1 MKRLLLTVLAV
12 LAGTCAVYAQSLRS
26 IDIRAVLNP
35 DGSAR
40 ITQIYDATVVNG
52 TEMYIPI
59 TNLGEMT
66 VGDLDVRENGLSYY
80 NEGRRWDTDR
90 SLSEKAGRCGI
101 VEKRN
106 GVELCWGKTSYGD
119 HVWTISYTVT
129 GLVQSFTDADGFN
142 FMFVNPGF
150 DAPAQHVKVTLV
162 NGTGGPQWTYDNT
175 RVWGFG
181 SYGDIDVTDEGT
193 IVYESSE
200 PFSYESSVIALV
212 RFEKGLFQPEV
223 EQDMTFDELK
233 EQALDGS
240 SYGENDKEETF
251 FKWLMAILFGGS
263 LFATIRA
270 AVLQALGYKYKKSM
284 YGKTK
289 ITEWFREAPL
299 GGNLFASSYVLDNG
313 WRFAGPASSK
323 NLIGALF
330 LRWILDGKVKV
341 MPDPDKPKRV
351 NLAFTPGLSFDDDVE
366 AALYN
371 MAVEASGG
379 NLLLESGEF
388 EKWSEKHYKQFL
400 AWPDRA
406 KARGRSYLHEK
417 NLLQHTSTTNKDGQ
431 EQACRVVEFKN
442 FLNDFTLSK
451 ERGAVEVGL
460 WKDYLVFAQLYG
472 IADKVAEQFQKLYPK
487 EFEELSRS
495 VGVDPTLMQRTI
507 HMSNITTTS
516 AMNRATSK
524 YQAGSVRGTGGQT
537 SFGGG
542 GGFSGGGFGGG
553 GR

>member
-1 MKRLLLTVLAV
+1 MKRLLLTVLAA

-40 ITQIYDATVVNG
+40 ITQVYDATVVDG

-66 VGDLDVRENGLSYY
+66 VGDLTVRENGLAYH

-101 VEKRN
+101 IEKRN

-119 HVWTISYTVT
+119 HVWTIEYTVT

-181 SYGDIDVTDEGT
+181 SYGDINVMDDGT

-200 PFSYESSVIALV
+200 PFSYESKVIELV
-212 RFEKGLFQPEV
+212 RFEKGLFQPEI
-223 EQDMTFDELK
+223 ERDMSFDELK
-233 EQALDGS
+233 ENALDGS
-240 SYGENDKEETF
+240 SYGEDDKAETF
-251 FKWLMAILFGGS
+251 FKWLMAILVGGS
-263 LFATIRA
+263 LLASLRA

-289 ITEWFREAPL
+289 ITEWFREAPM

-330 LRWILDGKVKV
+330 LRWILDGKVKA

-351 NLAFTPGLSFDDDVE
+351 NLAFTPGLTFDDDVE
-366 AALYN
+366 GALYN

-406 KARGRSYLHEK
+406 KARGRSILHEK
-417 NLLQHTSTTNKDGQ
+417 NLLQHGSTTNKDGQ

-451 ERGAVEVGL
+451 ERGAGEVGL

-472 IADKVAEQFQKLYPK
+472 IADKVAAQFQKLFPK
-487 EFEELSRS
+487 EFQEMAQT
-495 VGVDPTLMQRTI
+495 VGVDPNVMMRTI
-507 HMSNITTTS
+507 RLNNNMSAS
-516 AMNRATSK
+516 AINHAVAK
-524 YQAGSVRGTGGQT
+524 QQAGSIKGMGGHT

>member
-12 LAGTCAVYAQSLRS
+12 LAGTLAVYAQAIRD
-26 IDIRAVLNP
+26 IDVRAVVEK

-40 ITQIYDATVVNG
+40 ITQVWDVTVTSG
-52 TEMYIPI
+52 TEWYVPVD
-59 TNLGEMT
+59 NLGKMSIT
-66 VGDLDVRENGLSYY
+66 DLSVRENGLVFH
-80 NEGRRWDTDR
+80 NEGRRWDVDR
-90 SLSEKAGRCGI
+90 SLAEKTGRCGI

-106 GVELCWGKTSYGD
+106 GVELCWGQGSYGP
-119 HVWTISYTVT
+119 HVWTAEFTAH

-142 FMFVNPGF
+142 FQFVNP
-150 DAPAQHVKVTLV
+150 DLLAPPQHVKVTIV
-162 NGTGGPQWTYDNT
+162 NGTGGPEWTYDNT

-181 SYGDIDVTDEGT
+181 SYGDINVVNGA
-193 IVYESSE
+193 IVYESLE
-200 PFSYESSVIALV
+200 PFSSGSSVIVLA
-212 RFEKGLFQPEV
+212 RFEKGLFAPTV
-223 EQDMTFDELK
+223 SHDSSFDELREK
-233 EQALDGS
+233 ALKGS
-240 SYGENDKEETF
+240 SYGENERDKTLLM
-251 FKWLMAILFGGS
+251 WLFALIFGGG
-263 LFATIRA
+263 LFVTLRA

-330 LRWILDGKVKV
+330 LRWVLDGKVKV
-341 MPDPDKPKRV
+341 EPDPKKAKRV
-351 NLAFTPGLSFDDDVE
+351 NLAFRPGVEFEDDVE
-366 AALYN
+366 GALYN
-371 MAVEASGG
+371 MALDASGG

-388 EKWSEKHYKQFL
+388 EKWSEKNYKKFL

-406 KARGRSYLHEK
+406 KARGRSILHEK
-417 NLLQHTSTTNKDGQ
+417 NLLQHGSTTNDDGKV
-431 EQACRVVEFKN
+431 QACRVVEFKN
-442 FLNDFTLSK
+442 FLNDFTLHQ
-451 ERGAVEVGL
+451 ERGAGEVGL

-487 EFEELSRS
+487 EFQELSES
-495 VGVDPTLMQRTI
+495 VGVNPNDMMRTI
-507 HMSNITTTS
+507 RVNNTMTTS
-516 AMNRATSK
+516 AMNRAVGK
-524 YQAGSVRGTGGQT
+524 YQAGSIKGTGGHT

-553 GR
+553 SR

>member
-1 MKRLLLTVLAV
+1 MKRLLLTVLAA

-40 ITQIYDATVVNG
+40 ITQVYDATVVDG

-66 VGDLDVRENGLSYY
+66 VGDLTVRENGLAYH

-101 VEKRN
+101 IEKRN

-119 HVWTISYTVT
+119 HVWTIEYTVT

-150 DAPAQHVKVTLV
+150 DAPAQHVKATLV

-181 SYGDIDVTDEGT
+181 SYGDINVMDDGT

-200 PFSYESSVIALV
+200 PFSYESKVIELV
-212 RFEKGLFQPEV
+212 RFEKGLFQPEI
-223 EQDMTFDELK
+223 ERDMSFDELK
-233 EQALDGS
+233 ENALDGS
-240 SYGENDKEETF
+240 SYGEDDKAETF
-251 FKWLMAILFGGS
+251 FKWLMAILVGGS
-263 LFATIRA
+263 LLASLRA

-284 YGKTK
+284 YGKTR
-289 ITEWFREAPL
+289 ITEWFREAPM

-351 NLAFTPGLSFDDDVE
+351 NLAFTPGLEFDDDVE
-366 AALYN
+366 GALYR
-371 MAVEASGG
+371 MALEASGG
-379 NLLLESGEF
+379 NFLLEAGEF
-388 EKWSEKHYKQFL
+388 EKWSERHYKQFL

-417 NLLQHTSTTNKDGQ
+417 NYLQHTSTTNKDGQ

-487 EFEELSRS
+487 EFQELSQS
-495 VGVDPTLMQRTI
+495 VGVDPTVMQRTI
-507 HMSNITTTS
+507 HMNNMTTTS
-516 AMNRATSK
+516 AMNRAVGK
-524 YQAGSVRGTGGQT
+524 YQAGSIKGTGGHT

-553 GR
+553 SR

>member
-351 NLAFTPGLSFDDDVE
+351 NLAFTPGLEFDDDVE
-366 AALYN
+366 GALYR

-388 EKWSEKHYKQFL
+388 EKWSERHYKQFL

-417 NLLQHTSTTNKDGQ
+417 NLLQHGDTTNQDGQ
-431 EQACRVVEFKN
+431 VQACRVVEFKN

-524 YQAGSVRGTGGQT
+524 YQAGSVRGTGGHT